1 MPAVQALA
9 ISGGLATN
17 PVLSLTGAGGSATST
32 ANKLVLFIGS
42 GQTHPVTAVTD
53 NGTGGANTWTRT
65 VHNSGTLLGDVWET
79 LAANPHSIT
88 SVTLTNGGN
97 ELVNV
102 AFFELSGAV
111 NTAPLNASAFAQGT
125 TSTAASS
132 GASGTPPD
140 GTTFDLLGMVTW
152 LRSNSTS
159 TQDTGPTFSPAGAGT
174 NVFVDNAGVSGNHW
188 STRASYAS
196 LTSATA
202 QTFSTTVVNPLNWV
216 AIVALVKL
224 KPVISPSGKAVTIG
238 VTLPSVPTRA
248 TISASGKALGVSAG
262 SVRAGGIATPS
273 GKVVAASPGSVSRT
287 LALIRS
293 VSGQPV
299 AATSGAPIPRR
310 EIENVPIST
319 GSDDGRQSGLSA
331 NPVLTDNSILM
342 QGINGAGPNQNTYAA
357 FRFPV
362 NVVQGATI
370 LAADLRLFI
379 PSGALTNLD
388 LEIYAEAVDDSAALT
403 TSVNNISGRTRTT
416 AHVNWSTTSTANAYN
431 TSPSLKTVLAEV
443 VNRSG
448 WAPNQHIT
456 LIVIANPAC
465 LGDIGFYEAGST
477 TKEPILDVTATP
489 TIQIAL
495 TGKTVTA
502 SAGAPTTPLYGRASP
517 TGKAVSIVAGAPRA
531 GVRISPSGYST
542 RITAGRL
549 NNRGV
554 SPTGVSVSANHILQ
568 DGLIYSYGPLVG
580 TGSTG
585 NGTTTGNPHFFSP
598 TQICRL
604 EGHVV
609 APIHNSA
616 GDGYPLIPSGN
627 NITEDSPGS
636 PTAHH
641 SYFAAGLNGP
651 QVEVETAIGTDEN
664 IFTNHIFPNTGTGVF
679 TQNSTGAWIGPQA
692 NGSTGLA
699 ITDLGV
705 SASAHDSALVG
716 LTDLRPT
723 ILVSGLLVRRSANLW
738 IWPWTQQL
746 SVYGFGRAVVIGI
759 GSPVPAVPLI
769 VSPSGKTVGCGVGV
783 PSLIKGGVTRTAT
796 GKAVA
801 TVAGSA
807 TPHATSVVPT
817 SGKSVAVVSGTST
830 PFAGGVTRVTT
841 GRAVAT
847 TAGSAVLRAT
857 NIIPTTGRSVVTL
870 SGNPS
875 ALPGG
880 VTRTIT
886 GKTVAAVA
894 GSATAHATNVIP
906 ATGKTVA
913 TAAGPVTAAAGG
925 VIRTISGR
933 VVSTATGSAVLHA
946 TISTATAGRAV
957 ATTAGSSSPS
967 VGGVVRTI
975 TGKAVATTAGSAT
988 PHATNAIQTTGKS
1001 VAITGGTLTLLAG
1014 GVTRTVTGRA
1024 VSITAGAPILRT
1036 TGLLITTGTA
1046 IATHAGMPTCLAGGV
1061 TRTITGKA
1069 VHVFSGAATLAAGAV
1084 TRVVTGKS
1092 ISVVKGVPIP
1102 LAGGVTR
1109 AITGRPV
1116 TVSSGPLVAL
1126 PGIIARTI
1134 TGKAVAIT
1142 PGASYASPG
1151 RIAVTASGK
1160 AIHISTTPPTFLSG
1174 GSVVA
1179 SGVHVTTIGGAPV
1192 LTIRIPHAKE
1202 HARSIAGN
1210 QGTSLRLNRPSER
1223 TFIRPRQEPNKVI
1236 RPAPVRT
1243 RGSE

>member
-65 VHNSGTLLGDVWET
+65 IHNSGTLLGDVWET

-238 VTLPSVPTRA
+238 VTAPSVPTNVHLSA
-248 TISASGKALGVSAG
+248 TGKAVAATAG
-262 SVRAGGIATPS
+262 AVRAGGIASPAGKAVTVPAGSIATLLTFVRTVS
-273 GKVVAASPGSVSRT
+273 GKAVSTVAGGLT
-287 LALIRS
+287 
-293 VSGQPV
+293 
-299 AATSGAPIPRR
+299 PRR
-310 EIENVPIST
+310 EIENVLIT
-319 GSDDGRQSGLSA
+319 AGSDDASQPGLNAATNLTGTNTFLNFNSGGG
-331 NPVLTDNSILM
+331 NE
-342 QGINGAGPNQNTYAA
+342 TYAA
-357 FRFPV
+357 FRFRM
-362 NVVQGATI
+362 NVVQAATI
-370 LAADLRLFI
+370 LAADLRLYVETGT
-379 PSGALTNLD
+379 PTVNVD
-388 LEIYAEAVDDSAALT
+388 IYAEASDDSAALT
-403 TSVNNISGRTRTT
+403 TVANGISGKTRTT
-416 AHVNWSTTSTANAYN
+416 ASVNWSATATGNAYN
-431 TSPSLKTVLAEV
+431 TSPSIKSVLQEV

-456 LIVIANPAC
+456 LILIARSGSLATIKN
-465 LGDIGFYEAGST
+465 YEDATGATSA
-477 TKEPILDVTATP
+477 ILDVTATP
-489 TIQIAL
+489 TLQIAL
-495 TGKTVTA
+495 TGKAVTVA
-502 SAGAPTTPLYGRASP
+502 KGAPTTPRYGFATPS
-517 TGKAVSIVAGAPRA
+517 GKAIVATVGAPRA
-531 GVRISPSGYST
+531 GTRVVPSGKATVIS
-542 RITAGRL
+542 AGRL
-549 NNRGV
+549 NNRGI
-554 SPTGVSVSANHILQ
+554 SPTGVGVSANHILE
-568 DGLIYSYGPLVG
+568 DGMIYSYGPLVG

-598 TQICRL
+598 TQIVRID
-604 EGHVV
+604 GHVM
-609 APIHNSA
+609 APIHNN
-616 GDGYPLIPSGN
+616 SGN
-627 NITEDSPGS
+627 VNGPSFSPTGNSITEDNPGLS
-636 PTAHH
+636 FGHS
-641 SYFAAGLNGP
+641 SYFTAGRNAPGGA
-651 QVEVETAIGTDEN
+651 QQEVEGFGSDEN
-664 IFTNHIFPNTGTGVF
+664 IFTNHDTYATF
-679 TQNSTGAWIGPQA
+679 TQDHNGCYVGIQA
-692 NGSTGLA
+692 NGFKGIA
-699 ITDLGV
+699 ITDLFVPGSSHT
-705 SASAHDSALVG
+705 SANCA
-716 LTDLRPT
+716 LTDLRTST
-723 ILVSGLLVRRSANLW
+723 IVSGLLVRLTADLW
-738 IWPWTQQL
+738 VWPWTQQL
-746 SVYGFGRAVVIGI
+746 STYGYGRAVVLGI
-759 GSPVPAVPLI
+759 GSPVLAVPLI
-769 VSPSGKTVGCGVGV
+769 VSPSGKSVGCGVGV

-796 GKAVA
+796 GKAVT

-807 TPHATSVVPT
+807 TSHATSVVPT

-841 GRAVAT
+841 GRAVAAT
-847 TAGSAVLRAT
+847 TGSAVLRAT
-857 NIIPTTGRSVVTL
+857 NIIPTTGQSVTTP

-906 ATGKTVA
+906 ATGKTIATVA
-913 TAAGPVTAAAGG
+913 GLVTAAAGG
-925 VIRTISGR
+925 ITRTITGR

-967 VGGVVRTI
+967 VGGVIRTI
-975 TGKAVATTAGSAT
+975 TGKAVATTTGSAT

-1024 VSITAGAPILRT
+1024 VSIAAGAPILRT

-1084 TRVVTGKS
+1084 TRAVAGKS

-1116 TVSSGPLVAL
+1116 TVSSGPLVAS
-1126 PGIIARTI
+1126 PGIITRTI
-1134 TGKAVAIT
+1134 TGKAVAVT

-1179 SGVHVTTIGGAPV
+1179 SGAHVTTIGGAPV